1 LNLEDAMAALKALI
15 PLDGTRLSE
24 SAYELLPLLKRLGVQ
39 DVRLIS
45 VWESAWEE
53 SETGAKQHEFG
64 EATEKGRTYLEAYL
78 KQQAEKVA
86 AAGFAVETEVRVGR
100 ASGEVLEACKDVDI
114 VLIAT
119 HGRTGVARWWLGSV
133 ADIVIREAGCPVLVI
148 GPNVSQALSPQVK
161 RILLPLD
168 GSAEAEEALPVA
180 TWIAGLTGAEL
191 DVVRCLSLTPV
202 AYDPGMGVY
211 SADLIDSMEEAVR
224 SYLTEVNTRLAG
236 KKATTSMLIGGPG
249 EMLYQHLEERPAD
262 LVVMTSHGRSGVRR
276 AALGSVTDRL
286 LHGPAPVLVIRAGDS
301 GGNLVSSV
309 RSA

>member
-1 LNLEDAMAALKALI
+1 MAGLKALI
-15 PLDGTRLSE
+15 PLDGTKLSE
-24 SAYELLPLLKRLGVQ
+24 SAYELLPLLKTLGVEEI
-39 DVRLIS
+39 RLVS

-53 SETGAKQHEFG
+53 TETGKKQEFG
-64 EATEKGRTYLEAYL
+64 EATEKGRAYL
-78 KQQAEKVA
+78 DAYLRQQADKVA
-86 AAGFAVETEVRVGR
+86 QAGLKVEHEVRVGR
-100 ASGEVLEACKDVDI
+100 ASDEVLEACDGIDL

-133 ADIVIREAGCPVLVI
+133 ADIIIREAGCPVLVI
-148 GPNVSQALSPQVK
+148 GPNVSQALAPQVK

-168 GSAEAEEALPVA
+168 GSTEGEEALPVA

-224 SYLTEVNTRLAG
+224 SYLGEINTRLTG
-236 KKATTSMLIGGPG
+236 KKATTTMLIGGPG
-249 EMLYQHLEERPAD
+249 EMLHQRLDEHPAD

-301 GGNLVSSV
+301 SSSLVSKAL
-309 RSA
+309 SA

>member
-1 LNLEDAMAALKALI
+1 MPGLNALI
-15 PLDGTRLSE
+15 PLDGTKLSE
-24 SAYELLPLLKRLGVQ
+24 SAFDLLPLLKTLGVEN
-39 DVRLIS
+39 VRLVS

-53 SETGAKQHEFG
+53 SESSRQQEFS
-64 EATEKGRTYLEAYL
+64 EATEKGRAYLTGYLE
-78 KQQAEKVA
+78 QQAERVT
-86 AAGFAVETEVRVGR
+86 AAGFTAQQDARVGR
-100 ASGEVLEACKDVDI
+100 AANEILEAAAAGVDL

-133 ADIVIREAGCPVLVI
+133 ADVVIREAGCPVLVI
-148 GPNVSQALSPQVK
+148 GPNVQKLSAQLQ

-168 GSAEAEEALPVA
+168 GSVEAEEALPVA
-180 TWIAGLTGAEL
+180 TWIAGLTGAEI

-224 SYLTEVNTRLAG
+224 SYLAEVNTRLANQ
-236 KKATTSMLIGGPG
+236 KVTTTMLMGGPG
-249 EMLYQHLEERPAD
+249 EMLQQRLEDRPAV
-262 LVVMTSHGRSGVRR
+262 LVVMTSHGRSGVQR

-301 GGNLVSSV
+301 GGNLLNTA

>member
-1 LNLEDAMAALKALI
+1 MAGLKALI
-15 PLDGTRLSE
+15 PLDGTKLSE
-24 SAYELLPLLKRLGVQ
+24 SAYELLPLLKTMGVDNIRLV
-39 DVRLIS
+39 S

-53 SETGAKQHEFG
+53 TEANGKDQEFG
-64 EATEKGRTYLEAYL
+64 EATQKGRAYLEAYL
-78 KQQAEKVA
+78 KQQAEKIKQS
-86 AAGFAVETEVRVGR
+86 GFNVEEDARVGR
-100 ASGEVLEACKDVDI
+100 AADEVLEACEGVDL

-133 ADIVIREAGCPVLVI
+133 ADVVIREAGCPVLVI
-148 GPNVSQALSPQVK
+148 GPNVHQPLAPQIN

-168 GSAEAEEALPVA
+168 GSAEGEEAIPVA
-180 TWIAGLTGAEL
+180 TWLASLTGAEL
-191 DVVRCLSLTPV
+191 DIVRCLSLTPV

-211 SADLIDSMEEAVR
+211 SADLITSMEDAVR
-224 SYLTEVNTRLAG
+224 AYLAEVLTRLEG
-236 KKATTSMLIGGPG
+236 KSVTTTMMIGGPG
-249 EMLYQHLEERPAD
+249 EMLQQRLEAHPSD

-301 GGNLVSSV
+301 AGNLVSNA

>member
-1 LNLEDAMAALKALI
+1 MAALKALI

-24 SAYELLPLLKRLGVQ
+24 SAYELLPLLKTLGVQ

-53 SETGAKQHEFG
+53 SETGAKQQEFG
-64 EATEKGRTYLEAYL
+64 EATEKGRAYLEAYL
-78 KQQAEKVA
+78 KQQADKVA
-86 AAGFAVETEVRVGR
+86 AAGFNVEREVRVGR

>member
-1 LNLEDAMAALKALI
+1 MAALKALI

-24 SAYELLPLLKRLGVQ
+24 SAYELLPLLKTLGVQ

-53 SETGAKQHEFG
+53 SETGARQHEFG
-64 EATEKGRTYLEAYL
+64 EATEKGRAYLEAYL

-100 ASGEVLEACKDVDI
+100 ASEEVIEACKDVDI

-148 GPNVSQALSPQVK
+148 GPNVSQALSPQVQ

-168 GSAEAEEALPVA
+168 GSAEAEDALPVA

-224 SYLTEVNTRLAG
+224 SYLAEVNARLAG

-301 GGNLVSSV
+301 GGNLVG
-309 RSA
+309 SARQVSATD

>member
-1 LNLEDAMAALKALI
+1 MAGLKALI
-15 PLDGTRLSE
+15 PLDGTKLSE
-24 SAYELLPLLKRLGVQ
+24 SAYDLLPLLKTLGVQ

-53 SETGAKQHEFG
+53 NDAGGKQQEFG
-64 EATEKGRTYLEAYL
+64 EATEKGRAYLEAYL
-78 KQQAEKVA
+78 EQQAEKVSG
-86 AAGFAVETEVRVGR
+86 AGFKVEQEVHVGR
-100 ASGEVLEACKDVDI
+100 ASDEILEACKDIDL

-148 GPNVSQALSPQVK
+148 GPNVSGALTPQVK

-211 SADLIDSMEEAVR
+211 SADLIDSMEDAVR
-224 SYLTEVNTRLAG
+224 SYLADVNQRLAG
-236 KKATTSMLIGGPG
+236 KKATTSMLIGSPG
-249 EMLYQHLEERPAD
+249 EMLYQHLEERSAE

-301 GGNLVSSV
+301 SGSLVSTAQ
-309 RSA
+309 SA

>member
-1 LNLEDAMAALKALI
+1 MAGLKALI
-15 PLDGTRLSE
+15 PLDGTKLSE
-24 SAYELLPLLKRLGVQ
+24 TAYELLPLLKTLGV
-39 DVRLIS
+39 DDIRLVS

-53 SETGAKQHEFG
+53 SESDKQQHFG
-64 EATEKGRTYLEAYL
+64 ETTEKGRAYLEAYL
-78 KQQAEKVA
+78 KQQSDKLAKE
-86 AAGFAVETEVRVGR
+86 GFGVEHEVRVGR
-100 ASGEVLEACKDVDI
+100 ASDEVLQTCAGVDL

-133 ADIVIREAGCPVLVI
+133 ADQVIREAGCPVLVI
-148 GPNVSQALSPQVK
+148 GPNVSQALSPEVK

-168 GSAEAEEALPVA
+168 GSPEAEEALPVA

-191 DVVRCLSLTPV
+191 DIVRALSLTPV

-224 SYLTEVNTRLAG
+224 SYLAEVNTRLQG
-236 KKATTSMLIGGPG
+236 KKATTTMRIGSPG

-262 LVVMTSHGRSGVRR
+262 LIVMTSHGRSGVKR
-276 AALGSVTDRL
+276 AALGSVTDRI
-286 LHGPAPVLVIRAGDS
+286 LHGPAPVLVIRAGETA
-301 GGNLVSSV
+301 GNLAKTA

>member
-1 LNLEDAMAALKALI
+1 MAGLKALI
-15 PLDGTRLSE
+15 PLDGTKLSE
-24 SAYELLPLLKRLGVQ
+24 SAYELLPLLKTLGVEEI
-39 DVRLIS
+39 RLVS

-53 SETGAKQHEFG
+53 TETGKKQEFG
-64 EATEKGRTYLEAYL
+64 EATEKGRAYL
-78 KQQAEKVA
+78 DAYLRQQADKVA
-86 AAGFAVETEVRVGR
+86 QAGLKVEHEVRVGR
-100 ASGEVLEACKDVDI
+100 ASDEVLEACDGIDL

-148 GPNVSQALSPQVK
+148 GPNVSGALTPQVK

-211 SADLIDSMEEAVR
+211 SADLIDSMEDAVR
-224 SYLTEVNTRLAG
+224 SYLADVNQRLAG
-236 KKATTSMLIGGPG
+236 KKATTSMLIGSPG
-249 EMLYQHLEERPAD
+249 EMLYQHLEERSAE

-301 GGNLVSSV
+301 SGSLVSTAQ
-309 RSA
+309 SA

>member
-1 LNLEDAMAALKALI
+1 MAGLKALI

-24 SAYELLPLLKRLGVQ
+24 SAYEMLPLLKTLGVE

-53 SETGAKQHEFG
+53 TDDENRKQEFG
-64 EATEKGRTYLEAYL
+64 EATEKGRTFLEAYL
-78 KQQAEKVA
+78 EQQAEKLKKEN
-86 AAGFAVETEVRVGR
+86 GFNVEHEVRVGR
-100 ASGEVLEACKDVDI
+100 ASDEVLAASEGVDL

-133 ADIVIREAGCPVLVI
+133 ADMIIREAGCPVLVI
-148 GPNVSQALSPQVK
+148 GPNVKQELVPHAN

-168 GSAEAEEALPVA
+168 GSPEAEEALPVA
-180 TWIAGLTGAEL
+180 TWIAGLTGAEI
-191 DVVRCLSLTPV
+191 DIVRSLSLTPV

-224 SYLTEVNTRLAG
+224 SYLAEVNTRLQG
-236 KKATTSMLIGGPG
+236 KNVTTMMRVGSPG
-249 EMLYQHLEERPAD
+249 EMLYEHLEERPAD

-286 LHGPAPVLVIRAGDS
+286 LHGPSPVLVIRAGETS
-301 GGNLVSSV
+301 GKLVQTA